1 MTSEVQLKGWADL
14 SNVSFQKDQ
23 KNIDLSLK
31 LIKGPIEGKLFCLA
45 LADKNFRNL
54 IDVKMLFTN
63 FNLIDYN
70 CVPYEI
76 LRKLTHTHHMLS
88 CIS

>member
-1 MTSEVQLKGWADL
+1 MTSEVQLKGWADF

-23 KNIDLSLK
+23 KDIDLSLK

-54 IDVKMLFTN
+54 IDVKMLFKIN
-63 FNLIDYN
+63 FSKAFVIFILSIKFTIDIN
-70 CVPYEI
+70 I
-76 LRKLTHTHHMLS
+76 L
-88 CIS
+88 